1 MNVKI
6 VSLIKEIERHMSILQ
21 KLVDYH
27 GTYTQKINDNQQTE
41 RSIIIGD
48 IIVKYYTCAETIFF
62 RISQFFENNLT
73 SEKWHQDLLNKMT
86 LQIDGIRESVIS
98 ENTFIILLEL
108 LKFRHFQRY
117 FFDIN
122 YDPDKIIFL
131 EKKLIQINPM
141 LMKDLQQFIQYL
153 KSISI
158 EK

>member
-6 VSLIKEIERHMSILQ
+6 VSLIKELEKNISILQ
-21 KLVDYH
+21 KLVNYH
-27 GTYTQKINDNQQTE
+27 GAYTKNLSDNQQTE
-41 RSIIIGD
+41 RSIIVEN

-62 RISQFFENNLT
+62 RISQFFENSLT

-86 LQIDGIRESVIS
+86 LHIEGVREAVIS
-98 ENTFIILLEL
+98 ESTYIILLEL

-122 YDPDKIIFL
+122 YDPDKITFL

-153 KSISI
+153 KSISL